1 MSKILPPFDED
12 GFLPQGDYCMTLA
25 ELRESELVNNLNSG
39 WDREWRLQLV
49 SNLEVVVQQLWQ
61 VNITD
66 IYVNGSFVEDKDHP
80 NDIDVYFNC
89 DRKYLV
95 SGRLE
100 EDLNKLDP
108 HRCWTWEHNKRKLY
122 AATGKKH
129 LPIWW
134 QYRIDPWPNFGQ
146 GGGIINPKT
155 NNEMTFPELFRT
167 SRFTFKPKGII
178 KIQKP

>member
-1 MSKILPPFDED
+1 VSKILPRFNED
-12 GFLPQGDYCMTLA
+12 GFLPEGDYRMTLL
-25 ELRESELVNNLNSG
+25 ELKESELVNNLTSG

-49 SNLEVVVQQLWQ
+49 NNLEVVVEQLWQ

-95 SGRLE
+95 SGQLE

-108 HRCWTWEHNKRKLY
+108 HKCWTWEDSKRKLFS
-122 AATGKKH
+122 ATDKKH

-146 GGGIINPKT
+146 GAGIINQKT
-155 NNEMTFPELFRT
+155 NKEMTFPELFRT
-167 SRFTFKPKGII
+167 SRFNFIPKGII
-178 KIQKP
+178 KIQKS